1 MPSQRNQAKL
11 QQLKDHFSQA
21 KSVAFTT
28 YSGLSVNEQTELR
41 ANIVKAGGKFTVAK
55 NTLLKLASGQNF
67 DGPTAI
73 LFSFEDEIAPLKT
86 LKEFIDQNNK
96 IEVKSGRLN
105 DEIIS
110 AEKILQL
117 ANLPSKNQLL
127 AQLGAQIISPLSSLR
142 SVLAGNLQKLTIAL
156 NQIQQQKGG
165 ES

>member
-1 MPSQRNQAKL
+1 MPSQRNKSKL
-11 QQLKDHFSQA
+11 QQLKDNFSQA

-41 ANIVKAGGKFTVAK
+41 ANIIKAGGKFTIAK

-73 LFSFEDEIAPLKT
+73 LFSFEDEIIPLKT
-86 LKEFIDQNNK
+86 LKEFIDKNDKVQ
-96 IEVKSGRLN
+96 IKSGRLN
-105 DEIIS
+105 NEIIS
-110 AEKILQL
+110 AEKIIQL
-117 ANLPSKNQLL
+117 ANLPSKDQLL
-127 AQLGAQIISPLSSLR
+127 AQLSAQIISPLSSLR
-142 SVLAGNLQKLTIAL
+142 SVLTGNLQKLTIAL